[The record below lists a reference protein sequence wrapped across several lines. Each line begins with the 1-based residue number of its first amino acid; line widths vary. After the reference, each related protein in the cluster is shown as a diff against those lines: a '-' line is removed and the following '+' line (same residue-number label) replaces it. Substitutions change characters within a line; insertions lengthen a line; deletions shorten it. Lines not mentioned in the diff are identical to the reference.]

1 MAIFEAFFNQTNS
14 EKSDQMAAYM
24 RHQFLFLGI
33 PTPKRREISKSY
45 FKQNQVTQIDWAFI
59 ETCWQKE
66 EREFQYLAIDY
77 LLYYSQLLDK
87 NDLPKIQKLITKK
100 AWWDSVDALN
110 AVVRAMVL
118 TFPELKITM
127 LEWSTAENFWLRRV
141 AILHQL
147 LLKERMDTTLLHQIL
162 SNNLN
167 QTEFFINKAIGW
179 ALRDYSKTNPAWVTD
194 FIQENKPQLSAL
206 SIREG
211 RKYLSHKKRNR

>member
-1 MAIFEAFFNQTNS
+1 MDIFETFFNQANT
-14 EKSDQMAAYM
+14 EKSGQMAAYM
-24 RHQFLFLGI
+24 RNQFSFLGI
-33 PTPKRREISKSY
+33 PTPKRREISKNY
-45 FKQNQVTQIDWAFI
+45 FKQNQVKQIDWAFI

-77 LLYYSQLLDK
+77 LLYYRQLLDK
-87 NDLPKIQKLITKK
+87 KDLPKIQKLITEK

-110 AVVRAMVL
+110 AIVRVL
-118 TFPELKITM
+118 VLAFPELKTTM

-147 LLKERMDTTLLHQIL
+147 LLKERMDTILLHQIL
-162 SNNLN
+162 TNNLN

-179 ALRDYSKTNPAWVTD
+179 SLRDYSKTNPAWVKD
-194 FIQENKPQLSAL
+194 FIQANKPQLSAL

-211 RKYLSHKKRNR
+211 SRYL

>member
-1 MAIFEAFFNQTNS
+1 MNLFEIFLSNANP
-14 EKSDQMAAYM
+14 EKATKMSAYM
-24 RHQFLFLGI
+24 RHQFRFLGI
-33 PTPKRREISKSY
+33 PTPQRRQISKNY
-45 FKQNQVTQIDWAFI
+45 FKQNQSTQIDWAFI
-59 ETCWQKE
+59 DTCWQKE

-77 LLYYSQLLDK
+77 LLRFSALLDK
-87 NDLPKIQKLITKK
+87 QDLPKIQVLITQK

-118 TFPELKITM
+118 AFPELKTTM

-147 LLKERMDTTLLHQIL
+147 LLKERMDRALLQQIL

-179 ALRDYSKTNPAWVTD
+179 ALRDYSKTNPAWVKD
-194 FIQENKPQLSAL
+194 FIQANQAQLSTL
-206 SIREG
+206 TIREG
-211 RKYLSHKKRNR
+211 SKYL

>member
-1 MAIFEAFFNQTNS
+1 MNLFEIFLSNANP
-14 EKSDQMAAYM
+14 EKATQMSAYM
-24 RHQFLFLGI
+24 RHQFRFLGI
-33 PTPKRREISKSY
+33 PTPQRRQISKNY
-45 FKQNQVTQIDWAFI
+45 FKQNQSTQIDWAFI
-59 ETCWQKE
+59 DACWQKA

-77 LLYYSQLLDK
+77 LLRFSALLDK
-87 NDLPKIQKLITKK
+87 QDLPKIQVLITQK

-118 TFPELKITM
+118 AFPELKTTM

-147 LLKERMDTTLLHQIL
+147 LLKERMDRALLQQIL

-179 ALRDYSKTNPAWVTD
+179 ALRDYSKTNPAWVKD
-194 FIQENKPQLSAL
+194 FIQANQAQLSTL
-206 SIREG
+206 TIREG
-211 RKYLSHKKRNR
+211 SKYL